1 MFKCLWKGIYG
12 KVFDAVNIK
21 KKKKKKGTIYVSGL

>member
-21 KKKKKKGTIYVSGL
+21 KKKKKGTIYVSGL